1 MGEVVTIS
9 KQAEASL
16 PSRSTPF
23 ENQSAGLDPET
34 AIQIKK
40 LQNEKDRAVRDE
52 DFDLAKQIKDT
63 INRLNSI
70 GQQLTKLEQAKRLAI
85 SNEDFDVAK

>member
-1 MGEVVTIS
+1 
-9 KQAEASL
+9 
-16 PSRSTPF
+16 
-23 ENQSAGLDPET
+23 
-34 AIQIKK
+34 
-40 LQNEKDRAVRDE
+40 VRDE